1 MEKGDMKMDIKTLKN
16 RIASIETQIEKKK
29 KSIERKTASLVKE
42 DCKTLKDMIREE
54 IGWAE
59 KDLQKM
65 LHKRNDYYRALAK
78 EQKREEKLEAMIP
91 ECLRDF
97 RSQLVQKWNDFD
109 MKKRDAILKDQA
121 ENNDWLKRWDWDD
134 LYWAKDADW
143 ENINE
148 VNLKAATMV
157 IEDLICRTTK
167 KCGEITSW
175 SGLRVTYGNRGFG
188 VLNGFVEGTSG
199 KAIIESIVAGGYN
212 IQRLHVRVLVK

>member
-1 MEKGDMKMDIKTLKN
+1 MNSKTLKT
-16 RIASIETQIEKKK
+16 RIASIEAQIEKKK
-29 KSIERKTASLVKE
+29 KSIERKITKLAKE
-42 DCKTLKDMIREE
+42 DYSLKE
-54 IGWAE
+54 ILWDEIKCCE

-65 LHKRNDYYRALAK
+65 LIKRNDYYRALAK
-78 EQKREEKLEAMIP
+78 EQEREEKLEALIP

-121 ENNDWLKRWDWDD
+121 ENNDWLKRWTWDD

-148 VNLKAATMV
+148 VNLRDATAV
-157 IEDLICRTTK
+157 IEDLIQRTAK
-167 KCGEITSW
+167 KCGEITNW

-188 VLNGFVEGTSG
+188 VLNGFVEGESG
-199 KAIIESIVAGGYN
+199 KATIESIVAGGYN
-212 IQRLHVRVLVK
+212 IQRLHIRVLVK